1 MRLFLS
7 KEVEAE
13 TRKLIE
19 ITIYRF
25 YQQYDIN
32 IRTVSLDKLGCIIS
46 FSASIH
52 TNCKHLDMNYTL
64 ALELCELHWVR
75 ASRQ

>member
-1 MRLFLS
+1 MRLFLL

-13 TRKLIE
+13 TTKLIE

-32 IRTVSLDKLGCIIS
+32 IRTVSIDKLECIIS

-52 TNCKHLDMNYTL
+52 TRL
-64 ALELCELHWVR
+64 
-75 ASRQ
+75 